1 MGHRLINSQIEVYLA
16 WARKNQR
23 WDLCSDLEWLELF
36 AELTELED
44 ILDVTE
50 ASMEVYEAYI
60 SKRYGSSYM
69 ECASKKAVF
78 RFIRFYNARTKS
90 FTNRPKYALMTK
102 EGKLSTIGS
111 GILQGRA

>member
-1 MGHRLINSQIEVYLA
+1 MNHKLIDSQIEVYLA

-23 WDLCSDLEWLELF
+23 WDLSSDQEWLELF
-36 AELTELED
+36 VELTELD
-44 ILDVTE
+44 DVLDVTE

-60 SKRYGSSYM
+60 SKRYGSSSYM

-111 GILQGRA
+111 GFL